1 MIKNFRKRNFFIF
14 KKNQSKLPF
23 IEKII
28 IFKIIF
34 ILMGCSEKTWQD
46 YGDSCIQISEK
57 PPLKRLINYT
67 DHDLCGRN
75 LPPRIAPNSRT
86 RFKK

>member
-1 MIKNFRKRNFFIF
+1 
-14 KKNQSKLPF
+14 
-23 IEKII
+23 
-28 IFKIIF
+28 
-34 ILMGCSEKTWQD
+34 MGCSEKTWQD

-75 LPPRIAPNSRT
+75 LPPRIAP
-86 RFKK
+86 KKHG